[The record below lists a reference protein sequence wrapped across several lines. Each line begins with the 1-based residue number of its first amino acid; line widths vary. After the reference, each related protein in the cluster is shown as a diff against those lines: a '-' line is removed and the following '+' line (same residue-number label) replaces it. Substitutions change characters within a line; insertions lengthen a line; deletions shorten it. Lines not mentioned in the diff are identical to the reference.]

1 MVTSTHS
8 SSKYPWILT
17 IDVGTSSIRASIHD
31 QCGRVVDNLEARRG
45 YALETTPDGGVEVSG
60 DVLFDLV
67 VEVID
72 EVLDQCGRRR
82 SEIAGVAMSTFW
94 HNVLGVDAQGRTAT
108 PVYTWA
114 DTRSVDAAEE
124 LCCQVDAFQYHA
136 RTGCMLH
143 PSYLPAKLV
152 WLCGTQPEL
161 FRQSIRWM
169 SFGEYFY
176 LRLFGRPLC
185 SLSMASG
192 SGLLDQN
199 QRDWDDRILEV
210 LPIER
215 DQLSTLIDLDVPPS
229 GLIKQFANRW
239 PSLSCIPWVPAI
251 GDGAC
256 SNVGSGCSTP
266 DNVALMVGTSGAMR
280 VLWKVE
286 TTSVPLGLWCYRA
299 DRHRFV
305 IGGSLSN
312 GGLLFVW
319 MNETLRLSNDRE
331 ALECQLAQMEPVSH
345 GLSVLPFLAGERSP
359 GWQAKAR
366 AAITGMSLHTQP
378 LDILRASLES
388 VAFRFSKIGQ
398 LLKPLLSGRQQII
411 ASGGAL
417 LRSPAWMQI
426 MADVLGQPVVA
437 SAVKEASSRGA
448 ALLALEA
455 LGFLQSI
462 EDVETPIG
470 REFAPNQEWYERYLR
485 AQQRQDRLYTALQ
498 SAEV

>member
-8 SSKYPWILT
+8 SFKYPWILT
-17 IDVGTSSIRASIHD
+17 IDVGTSSIRASIYD
-31 QCGRVVDNLEARRG
+31 QCGRVVDNLGARRG
-45 YALETTPDGGVEVSG
+45 YTLYTTSDGGVEVSG

-72 EVLDQCGRRR
+72 EVLDQCGRR
-82 SEIAGVAMSTFW
+82 SSGIAGVAMSTFW
-94 HNVLGVDAQGRTAT
+94 HNVLGVDAQGRTVT

-124 LCCQVDAFQYHA
+124 LCCRVDEFQYHA

-152 WLCGTQPEL
+152 WLHRTQPEL
-161 FRQSIRWM
+161 LRQSTRWM

-192 SGLLDQN
+192 SGLLNQN
-199 QRDWDDRILEV
+199 QQDWDDRILNV

-215 DQLSTLIDLDVPPS
+215 NQLSTLIDLDGPPS
-229 GLIKQFANRW
+229 GLMKQFANRW
-239 PSLSCIPWVPAI
+239 PSLSRIPWVPAI

-266 DNVALMVGTSGAMR
+266 ENVALMVGSSGAMR

-286 TTSVPLGLWCYRA
+286 TASVPLGLWCYRA

-319 MNETLRLSNDRE
+319 MNETLRLGSDQEGIERR
-331 ALECQLAQMEPVSH
+331 LAQMKPVSH
-345 GLSVLPFLAGERSP
+345 GLSILPFLAGERSP

-366 AAITGMSLHTQP
+366 ATITGMSLHTQP
-378 LDILRASLES
+378 IDILRASIES
-388 VAFRFSKIGQ
+388 VAFRFAKIRR

-417 LRSPAWMQI
+417 LGSPAWMQI

-455 LGFLQSI
+455 GGVIQSI

-470 REFAPNQEWYERYLR
+470 REFVPNQEWLERYSR
-485 AQQRQDRLYTALQ
+485 AQQRQDRLYTALK
-498 SAEV
+498 SAEF